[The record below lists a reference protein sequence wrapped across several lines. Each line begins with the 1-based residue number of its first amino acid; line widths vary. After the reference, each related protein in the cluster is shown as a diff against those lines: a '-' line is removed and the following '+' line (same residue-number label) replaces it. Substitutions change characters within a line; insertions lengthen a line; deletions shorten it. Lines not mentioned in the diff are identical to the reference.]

1 MWGDGKCDILE
12 KLQLTFCKYIPAV
25 NKSTCSNM
33 VYGELGITP
42 LDIDIK
48 GRMIVY
54 WAKRVNEDQC
64 EISHM
69 IYSLLYKLDEF
80 NNFKSNWLTLI
91 RCTLN
96 DSGFPGIWLAQSLP
110 CSVSTFRKILKLR
123 WKDQVIQKRHESILG
138 SRKCINYRIFKNHFK
153 LIWLICL
160 IITVCRSNGD
170 AQRTSRPICVCVIA
184 AVKI

>member
-1 MWGDGKCDILE
+1 
-12 KLQLTFCKYIPAV
+12 
-25 NKSTCSNM
+25 M

-48 GRMIVY
+48 ARMIVY

-64 EISHM
+64 EISHV
-69 IYSLLYKLDEF
+69 IYSLLYQLDEF

-96 DSGFPGIWLAQSLP
+96 YSGFPS
-110 CSVSTFRKILKLR
+110 SVSIFRNILKLR
-123 WKDQVIQKRHESILG
+123 WKDQVIQKRHESISG
-138 SRKCINYRIFKNHFK
+138 SKKCMNYRIFKNHFK

-160 IITVCRSNGD
+160 IIFVTF
-170 AQRTSRPICVCVIA
+170 
-184 AVKI
+184 